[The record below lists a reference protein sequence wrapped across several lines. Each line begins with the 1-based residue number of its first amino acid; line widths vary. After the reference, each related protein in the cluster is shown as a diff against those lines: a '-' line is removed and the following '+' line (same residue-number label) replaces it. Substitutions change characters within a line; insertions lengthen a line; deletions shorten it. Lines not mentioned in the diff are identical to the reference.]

1 MRRLLT
7 ITLFLSLALSAAP
20 VKNKAASKGKAT
32 TRKASASRRPGSKNR
47 AAVPRKP
54 SVQIAPSSDRY
65 KEIQEALVAKGY
77 LKTPAT
83 GVWDQDSQEAMRKFQ
98 ADEKLEATGKL
109 TSRTL
114 ISLGL
119 GPKQ

>member
-7 ITLFLSLALSAAP
+7 VATLLTLTLSAAAP
-20 VKNKAASKGKAT
+20 VKKKSVAKKSSSSRKSSSKA
-32 TRKASASRRPGSKNR
+32 RPISRRP
-47 AAVPRKP
+47 
-54 SVQIAPSSDRY
+54 SVQMSPSSDRY
-65 KEIQEALVAKGY
+65 KEIQEALAAKGY
-77 LKTPAT
+77 LKSPAT

-98 ADEKLEATGKL
+98 ADQNLDANGKL

-119 GPKQ
+119 GPKS

>member
-7 ITLFLSLALSAAP
+7 ITLFLSLALSGAP
-20 VKNKAASKGKAT
+20 VKSKPTPKSKAAVK
-32 TRKASASRRPGSKNR
+32 KASVSRRPGARAR
-47 AAVPRKP
+47 AAVPRRP
-54 SVQIAPSSDRY
+54 SVQTTPSSDRY
-65 KEIQEALVAKGY
+65 KEIQEALAAKGY

>member
-1 MRRLLT
+1 MRLLLT
-7 ITLFLSLALSAAP
+7 IALAPSLAFSTAP
-20 VKNKAASKGKAT
+20 VKKKSSHSTAKH
-32 TRKASASRRPGSKNR
+32 R
-47 AAVPRKP
+47 AAISRKP
-54 SVQIAPSSDRY
+54 STQAVPSSDRY
-65 KEIQEALVAKGY
+65 KEIQGALVTKGY

-83 GVWDQDSQEAMRKFQ
+83 GVWDQDSQDATRRFQ
-98 ADEKLEATGKL
+98 ADQNLDATGKL